1 MEDSMSTPTTE
12 TEDRLRGVAKGN
24 LSGFDALVSMHEG
37 VRQATGLDPE
47 TFQLVQIAALAS
59 VDGCPVSWLAHL
71 EAADE
76 IELSLE
82 KILGTLV
89 AIAPI
94 VGTPRVVSAGARIVH
109 AMGLEE
115 ERAQTDLS

>member
-1 MEDSMSTPTTE
+1 MSTSASE
-12 TEDRLRGVAKGN
+12 SEDRLRSVAKGDM
-24 LSGFDALVSMHEG
+24 SGLEVLVGMHEG
-37 VRQATGLDPE
+37 VLESTGLDHE
-47 TFQLVQIAALAS
+47 TFQLVQMAALAA

-76 IELSLE
+76 IELGLE
-82 KILGTLV
+82 KILGTLI

-115 ERAQTDLS
+115 ELAKAISPK

>member
-1 MEDSMSTPTTE
+1 MSTPATE
-12 TEDRLRGVAKGN
+12 AEHRLRSVAKGN
-24 LSGFDALVSMHEG
+24 MSGVEVLVGMHEG
-37 VRQATGLDPE
+37 VLEATGLDPE
-47 TFQLVQIAALAS
+47 TFQLVQMAALAA

-76 IELSLE
+76 IELGLE
-82 KILGTLV
+82 KILGTLM

-94 VGTPRVVSAGARIVH
+94 VGTPRVVSAGAKIVH

-115 ERAQTDLS
+115 ELAKAISPE

>member
-1 MEDSMSTPTTE
+1 MSTRATE
-12 TEDRLRGVAKGN
+12 SEDRLRSVAKGDM
-24 LSGFDALVSMHEG
+24 SGVEVLVGMHEG
-37 VRQATGLDPE
+37 VLEATGLDPE
-47 TFQLVQIAALAS
+47 TFQLIQIAALAA

-76 IELSLE
+76 IELGLE
-82 KILGTLV
+82 KILGTLI

-115 ERAQTDLS
+115 ELAKAISPK

>member
-1 MEDSMSTPTTE
+1 MSTPAAE
-12 TEDRLRGVAKGN
+12 TEDRLRSVAKGDM
-24 LSGFDALVSMHEG
+24 SGVEVLVRMHEG
-37 VRQATGLDPE
+37 VREATGLDAE
-47 TFQLVQIAALAS
+47 TFQLVQIAALAT
-59 VDGCPVSWLAHL
+59 VDGCPVSWLAQL

-76 IELSLE
+76 IDLGLE

-94 VGTPRVVSAGARIVH
+94 VGTPRVVAAGARIVH

-115 ERAQTDLS
+115 ELARAISPG

>member
-1 MEDSMSTPTTE
+1 MEYAMSTPTTE
-12 TEDRLRGVAKGN
+12 AEDRLRGVARGN
-24 LSGFDALVSMHEG
+24 LSGFDALIGMHEG
-37 VRQATGLDPE
+37 VREATGLDSE

-115 ERAQTDLS
+115 ERAKTDFS

>member
-1 MEDSMSTPTTE
+1 LGTPPAE
-12 TEDRLRGVAKGN
+12 PEDRLRSVAKGDIGR
-24 LSGFDALVSMHEG
+24 LEPLAGMHEG
-37 VRQATGLDPE
+37 VLEATGLDPE
-47 TFQLVQIAALAS
+47 TFQLVQIAALAA

-76 IELSLE
+76 IELGLE

-115 ERAQTDLS
+115 ELEQAISPD